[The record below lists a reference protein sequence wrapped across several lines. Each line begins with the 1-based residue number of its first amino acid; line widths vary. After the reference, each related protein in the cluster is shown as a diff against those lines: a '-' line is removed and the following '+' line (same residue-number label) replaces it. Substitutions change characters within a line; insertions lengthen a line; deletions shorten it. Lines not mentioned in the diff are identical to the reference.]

1 MHYHIEDEYERDY
14 SFEPEIILRRKDS
27 LSIQREH
34 YQHRKQLKRRKQ
46 FKQSQI
52 VAIARL
58 PGLRRLSNP
67 AEGGGGGLM
76 AQCPGAAEAGGSFQQ
91 PTTTA
96 TPTDQSQSD
105 DLDSDDKAEI
115 QRSPI
120 EVELEE
126 FYYVSPSVLMASPR
140 GLSLMVF
147 CLGFNCFFGFSF
159 LFSSNSGE
167 TKIEIAD
174 PTVESQQWRKCTHSP
189 TQHQRN
195 WHRFRYFFE
204 SFYCLFI
211 QSLPNSEILNH
222 CVKVVGEY
230 CVLFAHAGYTL
241 TPFCSKS
248 KNSTIMVQCLQIHQI

>member
-58 PGLRRLSNP
+58 PVIRRLSSSP
-67 AEGGGGGLM
+67 AEGGPM
-76 AQCPGAAEAGGSFQQ
+76 AQCSGTADAGGSFQQ
-91 PTTTA
+91 PTPA
-96 TPTDQSQSD
+96 SPTDQSD

-115 QRSPI
+115 QRSPV

-126 FYYVSPSVLMASPR
+126 FYYVSPFVLMASPR
-140 GLSLMVF
+140 GLSLSFAGVLIAF
-147 CLGFNCFFGFSF
+147 SGFSF
-159 LFSSNSGE
+159 FSFNSGE
-167 TKIEIAD
+167 PKLEITD
-174 PTVESQQWRKCTHSP
+174 PTVDSP
-189 TQHQRN
+189 AMTEMYTTSDTTSTKSASLPL
-195 WHRFRYFFE
+195 FSE

-211 QSLPNSEILNH
+211 QSLPNSKIFNH
-222 CVKVVGEY
+222 CVKVIGEKCY
-230 CVLFAHAGYTL
+230 FMTLF
-241 TPFCSKS
+241 K
-248 KNSTIMVQCLQIHQI
+248 